1 MQNLTHGSIYK
12 HLFNMSMPIAF
23 GLLVQTLYFIVDLYF
38 VGHLGDV
45 ALAGVSTAGN
55 LFFFVLALTQ
65 VFNVGCA
72 TLVAHAIGRK
82 DPLHASAVYSHAL
95 FYGIA
100 ACLIISVFGYL
111 FGHHYFSLLA
121 ATEAIETA
129 GVTYLYWFLPSL
141 AMQFIL
147 TVVSASMRGSGLV
160 KPFMIIQMAALLLN
174 IVLSPILITGVGIFN
189 GMDVAGAGF
198 ASSLAAC
205 SAVVMG
211 IMYIKRTPN
220 ILKLNKQKVTPN
232 APILKSLLK
241 IGGPAGSEFML
252 TFLYMAMIYWALSQ
266 FGTDE
271 QAGFGLGSRIMQA
284 LFLPVMAIAFAAPA
298 IAAQNYAASKMKR
311 VFTTYKVTTIA
322 TTSLMFVLAL
332 PCIFF
337 PEFFFTPFSN
347 DPAVIAVAATFLS
360 YVGFNFVPAGLVFS
374 YSAMFQAF
382 GNTWPA
388 LFSTLV
394 RVGLFSIL
402 LVYFV
407 TQTHMAIT
415 TVWILSAATVFLQ
428 AILSFVLIQMMLK
441 KRLLKRAKITT

>member
-1 MQNLTHGSIYK
+1 MQDLTRGSIYK

-55 LFFFVLALTQ
+55 LFFFVMALTQ

-100 ACLIISVFGYL
+100 ASLIISVFGYL
-111 FGHHYFSLLA
+111 FGHYYFSALA
-121 ATEAIETA
+121 ATEVIEST
-129 GVTYLYWFLPSL
+129 GLTYLYWFLPSL

-174 IVLSPILITGVGIFN
+174 ILLSPILITGMGIFN
-189 GMDVAGAGF
+189 GMGVAGAGF
-198 ASSLAAC
+198 ASSIAAC

-232 APILKSLLK
+232 AQIFKSILK

-337 PEFFFTPFSN
+337 P
-347 DPAVIAVAATFLS
+347 
-360 YVGFNFVPAGLVFS
+360 
-374 YSAMFQAF
+374 
-382 GNTWPA
+382 
-388 LFSTLV
+388 
-394 RVGLFSIL
+394 
-402 LVYFV
+402 
-407 TQTHMAIT
+407 
-415 TVWILSAATVFLQ
+415 
-428 AILSFVLIQMMLK
+428 
-441 KRLLKRAKITT
+441 